1 MSFFAYS
8 AGAPFLKDGKL
19 KPIAI
24 ATEERSALT
33 PDIPTFKEL
42 GMPAVSG
49 EAWVAMFARADTPKP
64 VLARLQAM
72 ITEAS
77 KDPDYIASIKGAG
90 NDPWVIAVDK
100 IDAYIKADY
109 KNWEPDLKLIEPQ

>member
-24 ATEERSALT
+24 ATEERSPLT

-42 GMPAVSG
+42 GMPGVIG
-49 EAWVAMFARADTPKP
+49 EAGSRCSHAPTR
-64 VLARLQAM
+64 R
-72 ITEAS
+72 S
-77 KDPDYIASIKGAG
+77 R
-90 NDPWVIAVDK
+90 
-100 IDAYIKADY
+100 
-109 KNWEPDLKLIEPQ
+109 